1 MSWRR
6 SKVWTEGS
14 EGGKA
19 FLAERRES
27 LKMERGEVGDLF
39 GDNRLAA
46 LGHEA
51 HVWM

>member
-27 LKMERGEVGDLF
+27 LKMERGKWGTY
-39 GDNRLAA
+39 LAIT
-46 LGHEA
+46 
-51 HVWM
+51 VWLL